1 MGGNWNAAHECDVTR
16 GWLELGSCLAKKV
29 FDISDA
35 AGCDICTRIWEEAKY
50 GVMMVVLDLDI
61 YAIRLIAR

>member
-1 MGGNWNAAHECDVTR
+1 MGGNGSAAHKCDVTR
-16 GWLELGSCLAKKV
+16 SWLEFRVGLAKKV

-35 AGCDICTRIWEEAKY
+35 AGCDICTTIWHHAPI
-50 GVMMVVLDLDI
+50 GVVMVVLNLDI

>member
-1 MGGNWNAAHECDVTR
+1 MGGNGSVTHKCDVTR
-16 GWLELGSCLAKKV
+16 GWLEVGFGLAKKV

-35 AGCDICTRIWEEAKY
+35 AGCDICTRIWDEAKY
-50 GVMMVVLDLDI
+50 GAMMVVLDLDI